1 MTQKKKRTHS
11 KPSRGQVDSAESLRH
26 PEGAFDVVV
35 IGGGASGL
43 ACAIACAQSAKH
55 SRVSLRIAVL
65 EAGRRI
71 GASIMRSGNGR
82 CNFSHAAID
91 EARYHNAP
99 FVREAYRAL
108 EQNPAVPSVVEWFE
122 SLGLVWEEAPGSGG
136 LLYPF
141 SNKANSVLD
150 VLRCALEDH
159 HIEAFERTQVHAV
172 SRAADRS
179 RTYAASAGAHAA
191 STASDYAGTH
201 AASAMADR
209 SWTHAASAATDR
221 SRTHAAPVA
230 ADHAQEHAAPSGLD
244 SHQACVTQKDFD
256 GASNHPSFVVEYET
270 TVGEGARRKSHNESP
285 ETLSGSIAAH
295 AVVVATGGMSGI
307 ACERILS
314 SFGLARQPEAALLGP
329 LNARSSQGISFT
341 ALDGIRVQAAVSV
354 PVRRFFEKGEVLFR
368 KYGISG
374 IVVFNASRYAHE
386 GDELLLDLV
395 PNSSQEQL
403 EELLCRRVD
412 LQRQAESFLTGFV
425 VEALAQAILK
435 IAAIDPQK
443 IVTTVDAKKIAR
455 ALKHFPLIVGGIAD
469 ERACQV
475 KRGGI
480 RVDEVDPATLQ
491 VEPGLYVLGEA
502 LDVDGPCG
510 GYNLH
515 WAWVTGLLAGS
526 DIGSRAMA

>member
-11 KPSRGQVDSAESLRH
+11 KPPQGQIGPAASLRH
-26 PEGAFDVVV
+26 PEGTFDVAI

-43 ACAIACAQSAKH
+43 ACAIACAQSAK
-55 SRVSLRIAVL
+55 RPLRIAIL

-122 SLGLVWEEAPGSGG
+122 GLGLVWAEMPGSGG

-159 HIEAFERTQVHAV
+159 HVEVFERTQVHAV
-172 SRAADRS
+172 SRV
-179 RTYAASAGAHAA
+179 
-191 STASDYAGTH
+191 SDSVQA
-201 AASAMADR
+201 
-209 SWTHAASAATDR
+209 
-221 SRTHAAPVA
+221 
-230 ADHAQEHAAPSGLD
+230 HAAPSAPD
-244 SHQACVTQKDFD
+244 SHHGCTS
-256 GASNHPSFVVEYET
+256 GPSFVVEYET
-270 TVGEGARRKSHNESP
+270 TVGDDARRKSKSESL
-285 ETLSGSIAAH
+285 ETLSGSIAARS
-295 AVVVATGGMSGI
+295 VVMAAGGMSGI
-307 ACERILS
+307 ACDRILS

-329 LNARSSQGISFT
+329 LKARLVQGISLA
-341 ALDGIRVQAAVSV
+341 ALDGIRMQAAVSV
-354 PVRRFFEKGEVLFR
+354 PAQGFFEKGEILFR

-386 GDELLLDLV
+386 GDELFLDLV

-403 EELLCRRVD
+403 EDLLCRRVD
-412 LQRQAESFLTGFV
+412 LRHRAESFLTGFV
-425 VEALAQAILK
+425 VEPLAQAILEM
-435 IAAIDPQK
+435 ASIDPRK
-443 IVTTVDAKKIAR
+443 NVTTADAKKIAR
-455 ALKHFPLIVGGIAD
+455 ALKQFSLIVEGIAD
-469 ERACQV
+469 ERSCQV
-475 KRGGI
+475 KRGGV
-480 RVDEVDPATLQ
+480 RVDEVDSATLQ
-491 VEPGLYVLGEA
+491 AEPGLYVLGEA

-515 WAWVTGLLAGS
+515 WAWATGLLAGF
-526 DIGSRAMA
+526 DIGSHATA

>member
-26 PEGAFDVVV
+26 PEGTFDVVV

-43 ACAIACAQSAKH
+43 ACAIACAQSAKR

-91 EARYHNAP
+91 EARYRNAP

-108 EQNPAVPSVVEWFE
+108 EQNPVVPSVVEWFE

-159 HIEAFERTQVHAV
+159 HIEVFERTQVHAV

-179 RTYAASAGAHAA
+179 RTYAASA
-191 STASDYAGTH
+191 T
-201 AASAMADR
+201 
-209 SWTHAASAATDR
+209 TDR
-221 SRTHAAPVA
+221 SRTLATSVA
-230 ADHAQEHAAPSGLD
+230 ADHAQGHVAPSGPD
-244 SHQACVTQKDFD
+244 SHQACVTQKNFD
-256 GASNHPSFVVEYET
+256 SASSHPSFVVEYET

-295 AVVVATGGMSGI
+295 SVVVATGGMSGI

-329 LNARSSQGISFT
+329 LNARSSQGISFA

-354 PVRRFFEKGEVLFR
+354 PARRFFEKGEVLFR

-374 IVVFNASRYAHE
+374 IVVFNASRYARE
-386 GDELLLDLV
+386 GDDLLLDLV

-403 EELLCRRVD
+403 EELLCRRVN
-412 LQRQAESFLTGFV
+412 LQRRAESFLTGFV

-443 IVTTVDAKKIAR
+443 IVTIADAKKIAR
-455 ALKHFPLIVGGIAD
+455 ALKRFPLIVGGIAD
-469 ERACQV
+469 EHACQV

-491 VEPGLYVLGEA
+491 AEPGLYVLGEA

-515 WAWVTGLLAGS
+515 WAWATGLLAGS
-526 DIGSRAMA
+526 DIGTCVME

>member
-11 KPSRGQVDSAESLRH
+11 KPSQGQVDPAASSRH
-26 PEGAFDVVV
+26 PEGTFDVAI

-43 ACAIACAQSAKH
+43 ACAIACAQSAK
-55 SRVSLRIAVL
+55 RPLRIAVL

-99 FVREAYRAL
+99 FVGEAYRAL

-122 SLGLVWEEAPGSGG
+122 GLGLVWAEMPGSGG

-150 VLRCALEDH
+150 VLRCALEGH
-159 HIEAFERTQVHAV
+159 HIEVFERTQVHAV
-172 SRAADRS
+172 SRVSDSVRA
-179 RTYAASAGAHAA
+179 YAAS
-191 STASDYAGTH
+191 SV
-201 AASAMADR
+201 
-209 SWTHAASAATDR
+209 
-221 SRTHAAPVA
+221 P
-230 ADHAQEHAAPSGLD
+230 D
-244 SHQACVTQKDFD
+244 SHHERTS
-256 GASNHPSFVVEYET
+256 GPSFVVEYET
-270 TVGEGARRKSHNESP
+270 TVGDDARRKSQSESP

-295 AVVVATGGMSGI
+295 SVVMAAGGMSGI
-307 ACERILS
+307 ACDRILS
-314 SFGLARQPEAALLGP
+314 SFGLARQPEVALLGP
-329 LNARSSQGISFT
+329 LKAQLVRGVSLA
-341 ALDGIRVQAAVSV
+341 ALDGIRMQAAVSV
-354 PVRRFFEKGEVLFR
+354 PAQGFFEKGEILFR

-386 GDELLLDLV
+386 GDELFLDLV

-403 EELLCRRVD
+403 EDLLCRRVD
-412 LQRQAESFLTGFV
+412 LQRRAESFLTGFV
-425 VEALAQAILK
+425 VEPLAQAILK
-435 IAAIDPQK
+435 MADIDPQK
-443 IVTTVDAKKIAR
+443 NVTTADVKKIAR
-455 ALKHFPLIVGGIAD
+455 VLKRFPLVVEGIAD
-469 ERACQV
+469 ERSCQV
-475 KRGGI
+475 KRGGV

-491 VEPGLYVLGEA
+491 AEPGLYVLGEA

-515 WAWVTGLLAGS
+515 WAWVTGLLAGF
-526 DIGSRAMA
+526 DIGSHATA

>member
-11 KPSRGQVDSAESLRH
+11 KPSRGQVDSAASLRH
-26 PEGAFDVVV
+26 PEGTFDVVV

-43 ACAIACAQSAKH
+43 ACAIACAQSAKR
-55 SRVSLRIAVL
+55 SRASLRVAVL

-99 FVREAYRAL
+99 FVGKAYRAL

-159 HIEAFERTQVHAV
+159 HIEVFERTQVHAV

-179 RTYAASAGAHAA
+179 RTYVASA
-191 STASDYAGTH
+191 T
-201 AASAMADR
+201 
-209 SWTHAASAATDR
+209 TDR
-221 SRTHAAPVA
+221 SRTHATPVA
-230 ADHAQEHAAPSGLD
+230 ADYAQEHVAPSAPD
-244 SHQACVTQKDFD
+244 SHQACVAQKNFD
-256 GASNHPSFVVEYET
+256 GASSHPSFVVEYET

-295 AVVVATGGMSGI
+295 SVVVATGGMSGI

-354 PVRRFFEKGEVLFR
+354 PARRFFEKGEVLFR

-374 IVVFNASRYAHE
+374 IVVFNASRYVHE

-412 LQRQAESFLTGFV
+412 LQRRAESFLTGFV

-443 IVTTVDAKKIAR
+443 IVTTADAKKIAR

-475 KRGGI
+475 KRGGV

-515 WAWVTGLLAGS
+515 WAWATGLLAGS
-526 DIGSRAMA
+526 DIGSRATV

>member
-11 KPSRGQVDSAESLRH
+11 KPSRGQVDSAASLRH
-26 PEGAFDVVV
+26 PEGTFDVVV

-43 ACAIACAQSAKH
+43 ACAIACAQSAKR
-55 SRVSLRIAVL
+55 SRASLRIAVL

-99 FVREAYRAL
+99 FVRKAYRAL

-159 HIEAFERTQVHAV
+159 HIEVFERTQVHAV

-179 RTYAASAGAHAA
+179 RTYVASA
-191 STASDYAGTH
+191 T
-201 AASAMADR
+201 
-209 SWTHAASAATDR
+209 TDR
-221 SRTHAAPVA
+221 SRTHATPVA
-230 ADHAQEHAAPSGLD
+230 ADYAQEHVAPSDPD
-244 SHQACVTQKDFD
+244 SHQACVAQKNFD
-256 GASNHPSFVVEYET
+256 GASSHPSFVVEYET

-295 AVVVATGGMSGI
+295 SVVVATGGMSGI

-341 ALDGIRVQAAVSV
+341 ALDGIRVRAAVSV
-354 PVRRFFEKGEVLFR
+354 PARRFFEKGEVLFR

-374 IVVFNASRYAHE
+374 IVVFNASRYVHE

-412 LQRQAESFLTGFV
+412 LQRRAESFLAGFV

-443 IVTTVDAKKIAR
+443 IVTTADAKKIAR

-475 KRGGI
+475 KRGGV

-491 VEPGLYVLGEA
+491 VEPGFYVLGEA

-515 WAWVTGLLAGS
+515 WAWATGLLAGS
-526 DIGSRAMA
+526 DIGSRATV

>member
-26 PEGAFDVVV
+26 PEGTFDVVV

-43 ACAIACAQSAKH
+43 ACAIACAQSAKR

-108 EQNPAVPSVVEWFE
+108 EQNPVVPSVVEWFE

-159 HIEAFERTQVHAV
+159 HIEVFERTQVHAV

-179 RTYAASAGAHAA
+179 RTCGASA
-191 STASDYAGTH
+191 T
-201 AASAMADR
+201 
-209 SWTHAASAATDR
+209 TDR
-221 SRTHAAPVA
+221 SRALVTSVA
-230 ADHAQEHAAPSGLD
+230 ADHVREHVAPSGPD
-244 SHQACVTQKDFD
+244 SHQACVTQKNFD
-256 GASNHPSFVVEYET
+256 SASGHSSFVVEYET

-295 AVVVATGGMSGI
+295 SVVVATGGMSGI

-329 LNARSSQGISFT
+329 LNARSSQGISFA
-341 ALDGIRVQAAVSV
+341 ALDGIRVQVAVSV
-354 PVRRFFEKGEVLFR
+354 PARRFFEKGEVLFR

-403 EELLCRRVD
+403 EEFLCRRVN
-412 LQRQAESFLTGFV
+412 LRRRAESFLTGFV
-425 VEALAQAILK
+425 VEALAQAILN

-443 IVTTVDAKKIAR
+443 IVTTADAKRIAR

-491 VEPGLYVLGEA
+491 AEPGLYVLGEA

-515 WAWVTGLLAGS
+515 WAWATGLLAGF
-526 DIGSRAMA
+526 DIGSRAME

>member
-26 PEGAFDVVV
+26 PEGAFDVVI

-43 ACAIACAQSAKH
+43 ACAIACAQAAQR
-55 SRVSLRIAVL
+55 SRTSLRIAVL

-99 FVREAYRAL
+99 FVREVYRAL
-108 EQNPAVPSVVEWFE
+108 EQNSAVPSVVEWFE
-122 SLGLVWEEAPGSGG
+122 SLGLVWAEMPGSGG

-150 VLRCALEDH
+150 VLRCALDDH
-159 HIEAFERTQVHAV
+159 CIEVFERAQVHAV
-172 SRAADRS
+172 LRASDSAR
-179 RTYAASAGAHAA
+179 AHNASVGAHAA
-191 STASDYAGTH
+191 STA
-201 AASAMADR
+201 ADR
-209 SWTHAASAATDR
+209 AGEHAVSVSADR
-221 SRTHAAPVA
+221 SRTLATSAS
-230 ADHAQEHAAPSGLD
+230 ADHVQEHVDPSD
-244 SHQACVTQKDFD
+244 PDPHQARITQERFD
-256 GASNHPSFVVEYET
+256 DASDRPSFVVEYET
-270 TVGEGARRKSHNESP
+270 TVGEGARRKGHNESP

-295 AVVVATGGMSGI
+295 SVVVATGGMSGI

-329 LNARSSQGISFT
+329 LNARSSQEISFT
-341 ALDGIRVQAAVSV
+341 ALDGVRVQAAVSV
-354 PVRRFFEKGEVLFR
+354 PARRFFERGEVLFR

-403 EELLCRRVD
+403 EELLCCRVN
-412 LQRQAESFLTGFV
+412 LQRRAESFLTGFV

-435 IAAIDPQK
+435 TTAIDSQK
-443 IVTTVDAKKIAR
+443 IVTIADAKKIAR
-455 ALKHFPLIVGGIAD
+455 ALKRFPLIVGGIAD

-475 KRGGI
+475 KRGGV
-480 RVDEVDPATLQ
+480 RVDEVDPTTLQ

-515 WAWVTGLLAGS
+515 WAWATGLLAGS
-526 DIGSRAMA
+526 DIGSRAMV

>member
-11 KPSRGQVDSAESLRH
+11 KPSRGQVDSAKSLRH
-26 PEGAFDVVV
+26 PEGAFDVVI

-43 ACAIACAQSAKH
+43 ACAIACAQSAQR
-55 SRVSLRIAVL
+55 SRTSLRIAVL

-91 EARYHNAP
+91 ETRYHNAL
-99 FVREAYRAL
+99 FVREVYRAL
-108 EQNPAVPSVVEWFE
+108 EQNSVVPSVVEWFE
-122 SLGLVWEEAPGSGG
+122 SLGLVWTEMPGSGG

-150 VLRCALEDH
+150 VLRCALDDH
-159 HIEAFERTQVHAV
+159 CIEVFERTRVLAV
-172 SRAADRS
+172 SRAFGGAQ
-179 RTYAASAGAHAA
+179 AHNASVEAHAA
-191 STASDYAGTH
+191 STAADRAGTR
-201 AASAMADR
+201 ASVV
-209 SWTHAASAATDR
+209 TDC
-221 SRTHAAPVA
+221 T
-230 ADHAQEHAAPSGLD
+230 QEHVDPSD
-244 SHQACVTQKDFD
+244 PDPYKARVAQKSLND
-256 GASNHPSFVVEYET
+256 ASDRPSFVVEYET
-270 TVGEGARRKSHNESP
+270 TVGEGARRKGHNESP

-295 AVVVATGGMSGI
+295 SVVVATGGMSGI

-329 LNARSSQGISFT
+329 LNARSSQEISFA
-341 ALDGIRVQAAVSV
+341 ALDGVRVQAAVSV
-354 PVRRFFEKGEVLFR
+354 PARRFFEKGEVLFR

-403 EELLCRRVD
+403 EELLCCRVN
-412 LQRQAESFLTGFV
+412 LQRRAESFLTGFV

-435 IAAIDPQK
+435 TAAIDSQK
-443 IVTTVDAKKIAR
+443 IVTDADAKKIAR
-455 ALKHFPLIVGGIAD
+455 ALKWFPLIVGGIAD

-475 KRGGI
+475 KRGGVK
-480 RVDEVDPATLQ
+480 VDEVDPTTLQ

-515 WAWVTGLLAGS
+515 WAWATGLLAGS
-526 DIGSRAMA
+526 DIGSRATV